1 MLEELQLE
9 LNEIL
14 KGNQNYKSEDQIS
27 AMKNL
32 TKLYK
37 GWGKVVKFYND
48 YTRMIQEWYL
58 EAEYKSIQGE
68 ELKILTP
75 IQMLQRLPIVHGQ
88 VKAGNTS
95 ENLIYEICQVIYSLY
110 QEKEITKKVYNNI
123 MSPIK
128 L

>member
-37 GWGKVVKFYND
+37 VWGKVVKFYND

-88 VKAGNTS
+88 VRAGNTS

>member
-1 MLEELQLE
+1 MLQELQLE

-88 VKAGNTS
+88 VRAGNTS

>member
-88 VKAGNTS
+88 VRAGNTS
-95 ENLIYEICQVIYSLY
+95 ENLIYEICQVMYSLY

>member
-88 VKAGNTS
+88 VRAGNTS
-95 ENLIYEICQVIYSLY
+95 ENLIYEIRQVIYSLY

>member
-48 YTRMIQEWYL
+48 YSRMIQEWYL

-88 VKAGNTS
+88 VRAGNTS

>member
-1 MLEELQLE
+1 MLEEFQLE

-88 VKAGNTS
+88 VRAGNTS

>member
-58 EAEYKSIQGE
+58 ETEYKSIQGE

-88 VKAGNTS
+88 VRAGNTS

>member
-58 EAEYKSIQGE
+58 EAEYISIQGE

-88 VKAGNTS
+88 VRAGNTS

>member
-88 VKAGNTS
+88 VRAGNTS

-110 QEKEITKKVYNNI
+110 QEKEITKKVYNNR

>member
-1 MLEELQLE
+1 MLQELQLE

-88 VKAGNTS
+88 VRAGNTS
-95 ENLIYEICQVIYSLY
+95 ENLIYEICQVIHSLY

>member
-88 VKAGNTS
+88 VRAGNTS
-95 ENLIYEICQVIYSLY
+95 ENLIYEICQVIYPLY